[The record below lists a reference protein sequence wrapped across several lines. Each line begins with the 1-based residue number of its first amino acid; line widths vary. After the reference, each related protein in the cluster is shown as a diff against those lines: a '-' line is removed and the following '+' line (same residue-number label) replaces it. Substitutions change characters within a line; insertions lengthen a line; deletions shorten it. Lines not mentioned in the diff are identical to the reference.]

1 MSCLETP
8 GPSGPKGH
16 RGQKVSFSQMHR
28 CTEYTFSTSIHND
41 MFYNPFNN
49 RVLKETAVN
58 QVLKEKKVVQETLV
72 LRVPLVNPVPK

>member
-1 MSCLETP
+1 
-8 GPSGPKGH
+8 
-16 RGQKVSFSQMHR
+16 MHR
-28 CTEYTFSTSIHND
+28 CKENTFSTSIHTD